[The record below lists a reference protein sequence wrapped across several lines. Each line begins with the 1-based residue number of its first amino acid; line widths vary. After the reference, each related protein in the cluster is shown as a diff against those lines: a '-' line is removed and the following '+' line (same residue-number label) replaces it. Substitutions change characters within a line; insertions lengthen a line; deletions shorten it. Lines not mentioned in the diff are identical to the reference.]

1 MTCRQCR
8 RLLSPHLDNALAAD
22 ERSGVLAHLAQ
33 CSACA
38 ERLHQFE
45 SNRQLLRALPTAEV
59 SKGME
64 LLLQSRIHNLESKVQ
79 SPKFK
84 VQSSHS
90 ALRNPQSAIHPWW
103 RGWGAISAGT
113 LATCAAFVFL
123 LFSNIHTPPPV
134 SAEEVVGSMEGL
146 ITVLDSDDELRV
158 MYEETEDEA
167 APDWRA
173 DLDQWPAG
181 NGSDLRGW

>member
-22 ERSGVLAHLAQ
+22 ERSTVLAHLAQ

-45 SNRQLLRALPTAEV
+45 SNRQLLRTLPTAEV
-59 SKGME
+59 TRGME
-64 LLLQSRIHNLESKVQ
+64 LLLQSRIHHLAEAKVQ
-79 SPKFK
+79 SPKSK
-84 VQSSHS
+84 VQSSAS
-90 ALRNPQSAIHPWW
+90 ASRPWW

-113 LATCAAFVFL
+113 LAMCAASVFF

-146 ITVLDSDDELRV
+146 ITVLDSDADLR
-158 MYEETEDEA
+158 MLYEETEDEA
-167 APDWRA
+167 ALDWRE
-173 DLDQWPAG
+173 DLDRWPTG
-181 NGSDLRGW
+181 DGSDLRGW

>member
-22 ERSGVLAHLAQ
+22 ERSTVLAHLAQ

-45 SNRQLLRALPTAEV
+45 SNRQLLRTLPIAEV
-59 SKGME
+59 TRGIE
-64 LLLQSRIHNLESKVQ
+64 LLLQSRIHHLAESKVQ
-79 SPKFK
+79 S
-84 VQSSHS
+84 S
-90 ALRNPQSAIHPWW
+90 ASASRPWW

-113 LATCAAFVFL
+113 LAMCAASVFF

-146 ITVLDSDDELRV
+146 ITVLDSDDDLR
-158 MYEETEDEA
+158 MLYEETEDEA
-167 APDWRA
+167 ALDWRE
-173 DLDQWPAG
+173 DLDRWPTG
-181 NGSDLRGW
+181 DGSDLRGW

>member
-22 ERSGVLAHLAQ
+22 ERSSVLAHLTQ

-38 ERLHQFE
+38 ERLQQFE
-45 SNRQLLRALPTAEV
+45 SNRQLLRTLPTAEITR
-59 SKGME
+59 GME
-64 LLLQSRIHNLESKVQ
+64 LLLQAKIQHLAESKVQ
-79 SPKFK
+79 SPKSK
-84 VQSSHS
+84 VQNS
-90 ALRNPQSAIHPWW
+90 AAAIRPWW

-113 LATCAAFVFL
+113 LATCAAFVFF

-146 ITVLDSDDELRV
+146 IAVLDADDDLQV
-158 MYEETEDEA
+158 MYQETEDEA
-167 APDWRA
+167 APDWRE

-181 NGSDLRGW
+181 DGSDL

>member
-22 ERSGVLAHLAQ
+22 EQSSVLAHLAQ

-79 SPKFK
+79 S
-84 VQSSHS
+84 S
-90 ALRNPQSAIHPWW
+90 QSASPHPHLVA
-103 RGWGAISAGT
+103 R
-113 LATCAAFVFL
+113 
-123 LFSNIHTPPPV
+123 
-134 SAEEVVGSMEGL
+134 M
-146 ITVLDSDDELRV
+146 
-158 MYEETEDEA
+158 
-167 APDWRA
+167 
-173 DLDQWPAG
+173 
-181 NGSDLRGW
+181 GSDLRRYSGDGRSLCLLALLEYPSSPSGVR